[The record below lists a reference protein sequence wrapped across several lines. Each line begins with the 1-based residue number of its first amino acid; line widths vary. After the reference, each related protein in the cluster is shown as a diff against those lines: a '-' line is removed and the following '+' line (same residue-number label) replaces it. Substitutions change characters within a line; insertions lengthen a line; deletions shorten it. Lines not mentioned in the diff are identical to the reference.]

1 MEKKIVTMRINGNL
15 ILGSEKGIL
24 DCANSGGTISLN
36 DSPKQNTTIEHSFD
50 SLVLGGDIRID
61 GSVYIENLK
70 NPVNVCASIIC
81 NRIIISSN
89 KGISL

>member
-1 MEKKIVTMRINGNL
+1 MEKKIVTMRINGDL
-15 ILGSEKGIL
+15 ILGNEKGIL
-24 DCANSGGTISLN
+24 DCVNLGGTISLN
-36 DSPKQNTTIEHSFD
+36 SHKENTTIEHSFD
-50 SLVLGGDIRID
+50 SLVLGGDIRIE

-70 NPVNVCASIIC
+70 IPVNVCASIIC